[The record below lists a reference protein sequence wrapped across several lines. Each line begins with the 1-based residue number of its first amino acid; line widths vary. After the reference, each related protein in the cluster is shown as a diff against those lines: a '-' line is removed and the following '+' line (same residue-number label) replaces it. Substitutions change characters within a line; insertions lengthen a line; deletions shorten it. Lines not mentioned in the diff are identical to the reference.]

1 MWSLYLP
8 TVSAWVVSGF
18 SGRFLPHSKKCIE
31 GGLDL
36 YIFKVV
42 EMKMFSFSFAV
53 TRMERIKNE
62 EMRGTEQ
69 IRCCRDKFREV

>member
-1 MWSLYLP
+1 MLSLGSLAASSHTP
-8 TVSAWVVSGF
+8 
-18 SGRFLPHSKKCIE
+18 KICIE

-42 EMKMFSFSFAV
+42 EIKMFSFSFAV

-62 EMRGTEQ
+62 EIRGTEQ
-69 IRCCRDKFREV
+69 VRCCRDKFREVRL